1 MPHPALLR
9 RLVVAGAAGLA
20 VGFAFTAFFTSA
32 LHDPKP
38 NGMRIA
44 VVGPPDTAAQVQRQ
58 LSQAI
63 PGGFD
68 VVGFAT
74 AGDARDAVR
83 DQNVTGPGRGER
95 RDRASCHGRTPSRLT
110 RARPPR

>member
-9 RLVVAGAAGLA
+9 RLVVAGAVGLA

-38 NGMRIA
+38 NDMRVA
-44 VVGPPDTAAQVQRQ
+44 VVGPPSAVAQVQRE

-63 PGGFD
+63 PGGFE
-68 VVGFAT
+68 VVGSES
-74 AGDARDAVR
+74 ARAARHAVR
-83 DQNVTGPGRGER
+83 DQDVTGAFIPGPGGPTLLL
-95 RDRASCHGRTPSRLT
+95 AG
-110 RARPPR
+110 